1 MMLRFSRKGK
11 QFFFA
16 TFSLEGRRKLLS
28 RIVEGQR
35 YPELSACGELV
46 QAALLAVHEVWP
58 AAGISDFSVMPDHV
72 HVLFIC
78 DYGKGL
84 KASPFFMAHCV
95 MDAVEAA
102 LDKHGSAEQAIS
114 AMCGKEGSCRERRK
128 ALSAG
133 MADLIRESRA
143 LYIAKCR
150 ERRTDGAPPRTP
162 DTTSGAGSFVS
173 APSSSTESLPD
184 TVHGKAQR
192 GSGRSPNLSLQNP
205 LAPSPSAE
213 SLPNTAHGKAQRG
226 SGQSPN
232 LSLQNPPAPS
242 PSTESL
248 PDTVHGKAQ
257 RGSGQSPVLFDKSCY
272 IELSFDS
279 TQLKTIRR
287 YIRLNPAR
295 ALWKEKNPDMF
306 LRHRGI
312 RARAL
317 DESRQWDAMGA
328 LTLLA
333 SPFLFHVRLTMK
345 KTAEEHRQAIDEIIE
360 KARRGMVP
368 VSGFISPGE
377 KESLRRLKAE
387 PTVRFVKMLPYGLP
401 PKYDPSAED
410 SRELASRRLLIL
422 SGFPQS
428 RKDDRAAFRRNCL
441 EMNDLAAALCA
452 KARE

>member
-35 YPELSACGELV
+35 YPELFACGELV

-78 DYGKGL
+78 DYDKGL

-143 LYIAKCR
+143 LYIAKCKG
-150 ERRTDGAPPRTP
+150 RRTDGAPPRTP
-162 DTTSGAGSFVS
+162 DTTSGAESFLS
-173 APSSSTESLPD
+173 APSPSAESLPD

-192 GSGRSPNLSLQNP
+192 GSGR
-205 LAPSPSAE
+205 
-213 SLPNTAHGKAQRG
+213 
-226 SGQSPN
+226 
-232 LSLQNPPAPS
+232 
-242 PSTESL
+242 
-248 PDTVHGKAQ
+248 
-257 RGSGQSPVLFDKSCY
+257 SPVLFDKSCY

-312 RARAL
+312 RARVL

-377 KESLRRLKAE
+377 KEALRRLKAE
-387 PTVRFVKMLPYGLP
+387 PNARFVKMLPYGLP

-410 SRELASRRLLIL
+410 SRELAARRLLIL

-452 KARE
+452 KTRE

>member
-1 MMLRFSRKGK
+1 MMFRFSRKGK
-11 QFFFA
+11 QFFFV
-16 TFSLEGRRKLLS
+16 TFSLERRRKLLS

-102 LDKHGSAEQAIS
+102 LEKHGSAEQAIS

-128 ALSAG
+128 ALSAE

-150 ERRTDGAPPRTP
+150 ESRTDGAPPRTP
-162 DTTSGAGSFVS
+162 DTIPGAGSFLPT
-173 APSSSTESLPD
+173 PSSSAESLPD
-184 TVHGKAQR
+184 TAQGKAQR
-192 GSGRSPNLSLQNP
+192 GSGRSPNQSLQNP
-205 LAPSPSAE
+205 PTPSPSSAE
-213 SLPNTAHGKAQRG
+213 SLPNTA
-226 SGQSPN
+226 
-232 LSLQNPPAPS
+232 
-242 PSTESL
+242 
-248 PDTVHGKAQ
+248 HGKAQ

-287 YIRLNPAR
+287 YIRLNPTR

-345 KTAEEHRQAIDEIIE
+345 KTAEEHRQA
-360 KARRGMVP
+360 RRRRFAA
-368 VSGFISPGE
+368 SKRSR
-377 KESLRRLKAE
+377 LR
-387 PTVRFVKMLPYGLP
+387 G
-401 PKYDPSAED
+401 S
-410 SRELASRRLLIL
+410 
-422 SGFPQS
+422 
-428 RKDDRAAFRRNCL
+428 
-441 EMNDLAAALCA
+441 
-452 KARE
+452 

>member
-1 MMLRFSRKGK
+1 MMFRFSRNGK

-16 TFSLEGRRKLLS
+16 TFSLERRRKLLS

-102 LDKHGSAEQAIS
+102 LEKHGSAEQAIS
-114 AMCGKEGSCRERRK
+114 AMCGQEESCRERRK
-128 ALSAG
+128 ALAAG

-150 ERRTDGAPPRTP
+150 ERRMDGAPPRTP
-162 DTTSGAGSFVS
+162 DTTSGAGSFLP
-173 APSSSTESLPD
+173 APSPSLAKSLSD
-184 TVHGKAQR
+184 TAHGKAQR
-192 GSGRSPNLSLQNP
+192 GSGRSP
-205 LAPSPSAE
+205 
-213 SLPNTAHGKAQRG
+213 
-226 SGQSPN
+226 
-232 LSLQNPPAPS
+232 
-242 PSTESL
+242 
-248 PDTVHGKAQ
+248 
-257 RGSGQSPVLFDKSCY
+257 VLFDRSCY
-272 IELSFDS
+272 IELSVDS
-279 TQLKTIRR
+279 AQLKTIRR

-306 LRHRGI
+306 LRQRGI
-312 RARAL
+312 RARVL

-377 KESLRRLKAE
+377 KEALRRLKAE
-387 PTVRFVKMLPYGLP
+387 PNARFVKMLPYGLP

-410 SRELASRRLLIL
+410 SRELAARRLLIL

>member
-1 MMLRFSRKGK
+1 MMFRFSRNGK

-16 TFSLEGRRKLLS
+16 TFSLERRRKLLS

-114 AMCGKEGSCRERRK
+114 AMCGQEESCRERRK
-128 ALSAG
+128 ALAAG

-162 DTTSGAGSFVS
+162 DTILGAGSFLP
-173 APSSSTESLPD
+173 APSPSFAESLPD
-184 TVHGKAQR
+184 TA
-192 GSGRSPNLSLQNP
+192 
-205 LAPSPSAE
+205 
-213 SLPNTAHGKAQRG
+213 
-226 SGQSPN
+226 
-232 LSLQNPPAPS
+232 
-242 PSTESL
+242 
-248 PDTVHGKAQ
+248 HGKAQ

-312 RARAL
+312 RARVL

-377 KESLRRLKAE
+377 KEALRRLKAE
-387 PTVRFVKMLPYGLP
+387 PTARFVKMLPYGLP

-410 SRELASRRLLIL
+410 SRELATRRLLIL

>member
-1 MMLRFSRKGK
+1 MLRFSRKGK
-11 QFFFA
+11 QFFFV

-35 YPELSACGELV
+35 YPELFACGELV

-102 LDKHGSAEQAIS
+102 LDEHGSAEQAIS

-162 DTTSGAGSFVS
+162 DTTSGAGSFLS
-173 APSSSTESLPD
+173 APSPSAESLPD

-205 LAPSPSAE
+205 
-213 SLPNTAHGKAQRG
+213 
-226 SGQSPN
+226 
-232 LSLQNPPAPS
+232 PAPS

-248 PDTVHGKAQ
+248 PDSVHGKAQ
-257 RGSGQSPVLFDKSCY
+257 RGSGRSPVLFDKSCY

-312 RARAL
+312 RARVL

-377 KESLRRLKAE
+377 KEALRRLKAE
-387 PTVRFVKMLPYGLP
+387 PNARFVKMLPYGLP

-410 SRELASRRLLIL
+410 SRELAARRLLIL